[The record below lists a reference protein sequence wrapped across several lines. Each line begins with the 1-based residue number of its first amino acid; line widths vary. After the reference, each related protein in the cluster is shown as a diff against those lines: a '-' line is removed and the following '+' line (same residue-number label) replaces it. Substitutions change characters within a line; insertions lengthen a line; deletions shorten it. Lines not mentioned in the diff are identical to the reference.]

1 MSNSFPQSNP
11 LFSPVRRAAV
21 NLLSAH
27 GGLLLC
33 GLFMLA
39 GIFWAE
45 GYGIVG
51 DELNQRITARANLN
65 YIAGRVDQIDPFDPS
80 DRFYGI
86 SFELPLLLAE
96 RVLGLEDY
104 YNVRWL
110 RSTLIHL
117 LFLVGVFFCYLLA
130 YRLFNNRLIA
140 LFALL
145 LFLLHPRI
153 YAHSFFNPKDLP
165 FLSVFVVALY
175 LTERAFRKDTAGAF
189 LLLGIAVGIAT
200 NLRIM
205 GLALFL
211 AVVGMRVLDV
221 GLARGWVERRRLLT
235 TGGLFVAA
243 AGLVWYGLAP
253 NAWGNPLPHLAGALS
268 LTTDHPTILPTL
280 FQGELIPSPKLPAH
294 YALTRFLISTPP
306 PVLLLGMVGIAVVA
320 ARGLARPEA
329 VLVNGRLRF
338 WLLLAGCFGLPLL
351 GAALSGSN
359 LYNGWRQLYFIYAP
373 FVLLA
378 VGGLYWIAGGLSG
391 LWWRRAGLYGF
402 LGLGLGLTLLQVAQL
417 RPWEHIYFNFLVDRT
432 TPNQLRSQYEM
443 DYWRVTFQE
452 GMASLLARH
461 PGELLT
467 VIAELGSFS
476 LQSGER
482 RSALVNSPVHDP
494 DYALTAMDRWFEL
507 AHRPDLAFN
516 SQHSPVYNSSILSLR
531 GLDGSRMDAAAVAG
545 YEEIYREAIAGKPII
560 RGEYAVYLTGRRLT
574 FVKEDC
580 QPGERSGQ
588 FGVKVYPAAK
598 RPWAGRIPDLSS
610 YDYLHNAGVRLE
622 DKCLAVLLLPD
633 RPVSHVTAGRYA
645 NDELNTVW
653 ESPHSFIRPGLR
665 ELAAEMGSNRPGATE
680 GVGFELYRQEGTL
693 IYYRESCGV
702 RDTGGRFFLHITPE
716 DTGDLVV
723 ERREYGF
730 ETNEFSFGWR
740 GIRFDGQCLATVELP
755 DYPIASLRTW
765 REGYWEFRGLP
776 LVAPGFLRE
785 RAAALVGV
793 EPDFRGK
800 FDLYWRD
807 GELTYRRESCVAA
820 DTAAGFFLHIRPV
833 DGAELAAERR
843 EYGFES
849 RDFEFA
855 RWGGHF
861 DGKCMAVVPLPGYA
875 IAGVRTGQYV
885 AGQGEVWSAEL
896 KPSESQAA
904 LPRGDEG

>member
-1 MSNSFPQSNP
+1 MSIPFPQSTS
-11 LFSPVRRAAV
+11 LFSPVRWAAV
-21 NLLSAH
+21 NFLTAH
-27 GGLLLC
+27 SGLLVC
-33 GLFMLA
+33 GLFLLA
-39 GIFWAE
+39 GIFGAE

-51 DELNQRITARANLN
+51 DELTQREVARGNLN
-65 YIAGRVDQIDPFDPS
+65 YIVGRVDRIDLFVPTN
-80 DRFYGI
+80 RFYGI

-96 RVLGLEDY
+96 RVLGVDDY

-117 LFLVGVFFCYLLA
+117 FFLVSGFFCYLLA
-130 YRLFNNRLIA
+130 CRLFNNRLIA

-153 YAHSFFNPKDLP
+153 YAHSFFNSKDLP
-165 FLSVFVVALY
+165 FLSIFVVALY

-189 LLLGIAVGIAT
+189 LLLGIVVGIAT

-221 GLARGWVERRRLLT
+221 GLVRDWVERKRLLT
-235 TGGLFVAA
+235 TGGLFVAV
-243 AGLVWYGLAP
+243 AGLVWYGLSP
-253 NAWGNPLPHLAGALS
+253 NAWGNPLPHLTGALS

-280 FQGELIPSPKLPAH
+280 FQGELIPSPKLPPH
-294 YALTRFLISTPP
+294 YGLTRFLISTPP
-306 PVLLLGMVGIAVVA
+306 PVLLLGMAGIAVVA
-320 ARGLARPEA
+320 ARGLARPGA

-378 VGGLYWIAGGLSG
+378 VGGMFWMGGVLSG
-391 LWWRRAGLYGF
+391 LWWRRAGVYGF
-402 LGLGLGLTLLQVAQL
+402 LGLGLGLTLLQMAQL

-461 PGELLT
+461 PRERLT

-476 LQSGER
+476 LHSGER
-482 RSALVNSPVHDP
+482 RSVLVNSPVHDP
-494 DYALTAMDRWFEL
+494 DYALTTMDRWFEL

-516 SQHSPVYNSSILSLR
+516 SQYPPVYNSSILSLR
-531 GLDGSRMDAAAVAG
+531 GLDGSWMDAAAAAG
-545 YEEIYREAIAGKPII
+545 YEEIYQEAIAGKPII

-598 RPWAGRIPDLSS
+598 TPWMRPILDLSS

-622 DKCLAVLLLPD
+622 DKCLAALLLPD
-633 RPVSHVTAGRYA
+633 RPVSHVMAGQYA
-645 NDELNTVW
+645 GDYKNLAW
-653 ESPHSFIRPGLR
+653 EEPHSFIRPGLR
-665 ELAAEMGSNRPGATE
+665 ELVVELGANQPGATMGE
-680 GVGFELYRQEGTL
+680 GFELYRQDGRL
-693 IYYRESCGV
+693 IYYREGCATKDATARV
-702 RDTGGRFFLHITPE
+702 FLHITPDDVE
-716 DTGDLVV
+716 DLSL
-723 ERREYGF
+723 ERRELGF
-730 ETNEFSFGWR
+730 E
-740 GIRFDGQCLATVELP
+740 IRDFDFAWGGVHFDGQCLAAVPLP
-755 DYPIASLRTW
+755 DYPIARLRTW

-776 LVAPGFLRE
+776 PVAPGFLRE

-800 FDLYWRD
+800 FDLFWRD
-807 GELTYRRESCVAA
+807 GELIYKRENCTAA
-820 DTAAGFFLHIRPV
+820 DTAVEFFLHIRPLAV
-833 DGAELAAERR
+833 DDLAMERR
-843 EYGFES
+843 KYGFES
-849 RDFEFA
+849 RDFTFN
-855 RWGGHF
+855 RWGGRF
-861 DGKCMAVVPLPGYA
+861 DGSCLAAVPLPGYA
-875 IAGVRTGQYV
+875 IAEIRTGQYV
-885 AGQGEVWSAEL
+885 AGQGEIWSAKL
-896 KPSESQAA
+896 GPPAHPA
-904 LPRGDEG
+904 LLLGGAGE